1 MAIRVHN
8 TLTRRMEDFVPLT
21 PGKVNMYCC
30 GPTVYDYQGIHN
42 ARTFVTFDVIRRYL
56 THRGYDVTFAQNVT
70 DIDDKIIQRAQ
81 ENDAD
86 ALEWAAKYAG
96 EYAEDMAGLG
106 VLPPDVAPRATE
118 TVPEMQSLITQ
129 LMDGD
134 AAYETSSGVYY
145 RVESFDEYGKLSNR
159 SADDVRVSARIDV
172 DEEKRDPRDFALWK
186 RAKIGEPWWDS
197 PWGRGR
203 PGWHIEC
210 SAMVMKYFGTTA
222 DIHAGGADLIFPHHE
237 NEIAQ
242 SEKATGVPFARYWL
256 HGALLRVGGEKMGK
270 SLGNFITVRD
280 AVAQYPTEAI
290 RLFYLSTHYRKP
302 LDYTPEAIAENVA
315 SARRLNRCVDAL
327 AAGADDAAPAKGGEP
342 LADAAAVE
350 LVATTEAAA
359 ARFIALVDDDFNFAG
374 GLGVLFEFTHAANR
388 FVDENA
394 EPTDDARR
402 AMATAAAFLDDVMGA
417 VLGIRAGDP
426 AGDSDR
432 LSGLVSVAVVLR
444 HQAREAK
451 EWEQADRVRDA
462 LGASGVTLQDGR
474 DGSGWEL
481 EAGVDEA
488 EACSAIVDL
497 VATLRVEARERREW
511 DTADALRDAL
521 AQAGVQLLDTREG
534 TKWEWSDG

>member
-8 TLTRRMEDFVPLT
+8 TLTRRMEEFVPLT

-56 THRGYDVTFAQNVT
+56 THRGFDVTFAQNVT
-70 DIDDKIIQRAQ
+70 DIDDKIIERAK

-86 ALEWAAKYAG
+86 ALEWAATYAD
-96 EYAEDMAGLG
+96 EYAADMAALG
-106 VLPPDVAPRATE
+106 VLPPDIAPRASE

-145 RVESFDEYGKLSNR
+145 SVDSFDEYGKLSNR
-159 SADDVRVSARIDV
+159 SADDVRAGARIGV

-186 RAKIGEPWWDS
+186 RAKIGEPWWES

-210 SAMVMKYFGTTA
+210 SAMVMKYFGATV
-222 DIHAGGADLIFPHHE
+222 DIHAGGADLVFPHHE

-242 SEKATGVPFARYWL
+242 SEKATSAPFARYWL

-280 AVAQYPTEAI
+280 ATAQYPTEAI

-302 LDYTPEAIAENVA
+302 LDYTPEAIAENIA
-315 SARRLNRCVDAL
+315 SARRLNRCL
-327 AAGADDAAPAKGGEP
+327 AALRAA
-342 LADAAAVE
+342 ADAHGPAADEVLGDGAAIE
-350 LVATTEAAA
+350 LVATTRAAA
-359 ARFIALVDDDFNFAG
+359 ERFAAMVDEDFNFAG
-374 GLGVLFEFTHAANR
+374 GLGVLFEFAHAANR

-394 EPTDDARR
+394 EPTEDARR
-402 AMATAAAFLDDVMGA
+402 AMATAAAFLEDVMGN
-417 VLGIRAGDP
+417 VLGIRGGERGD
-426 AGDSDR
+426 DSAR
-432 LSGLVSVAVVLR
+432 LSRLVRVAVNLR
-444 HQAREAK
+444 HDARETK
-451 EWEQADRVRDA
+451 DWGTADRVRDA
-462 LGASGVTLQDGR
+462 LGASGIALQDGR
-474 DGSGWEL
+474 DASGWEL
-481 EAGVDEA
+481 DPAVDEA
-488 EACSAIVDL
+488 VACSAIVEL
-497 VATLRVEARERREW
+497 VAALRIEARERTEW

-521 AQAGVQLLDTREG
+521 AEAGVQLLDTRDG
-534 TKWEWSDG
+534 TQWEWSDG

>member
-222 DIHAGGADLIFPHHE
+222 DIHAGGADL
-237 NEIAQ
+237 
-242 SEKATGVPFARYWL
+242 
-256 HGALLRVGGEKMGK
+256 
-270 SLGNFITVRD
+270 
-280 AVAQYPTEAI
+280 
-290 RLFYLSTHYRKP
+290 
-302 LDYTPEAIAENVA
+302 
-315 SARRLNRCVDAL
+315 
-327 AAGADDAAPAKGGEP
+327 
-342 LADAAAVE
+342 
-350 LVATTEAAA
+350 
-359 ARFIALVDDDFNFAG
+359 
-374 GLGVLFEFTHAANR
+374 
-388 FVDENA
+388 
-394 EPTDDARR
+394 
-402 AMATAAAFLDDVMGA
+402 
-417 VLGIRAGDP
+417 
-426 AGDSDR
+426 
-432 LSGLVSVAVVLR
+432 
-444 HQAREAK
+444 
-451 EWEQADRVRDA
+451 
-462 LGASGVTLQDGR
+462 
-474 DGSGWEL
+474 
-481 EAGVDEA
+481 
-488 EACSAIVDL
+488 
-497 VATLRVEARERREW
+497 
-511 DTADALRDAL
+511 
-521 AQAGVQLLDTREG
+521 
-534 TKWEWSDG
+534 